1 MAANTRRRAAAASA
15 QNQNAAT
22 AMASGAATAIAG
34 GPTQNGAATA
44 IAGGQNA
51 TAMAGGTATA
61 LAVGGNVLPSGQ
73 ANVLPSG
80 QANVLPSGQAN
91 VLPSGQ
97 ANVLPSGQ
105 AGGAAAAAS
114 LPPPKT
120 PEQLALDD
128 LDMCLFECGVAHNA
142 GRARLIKSQGLTGLR
157 DLASLSSKDVKSL
170 IETFNDT
177 CKGNTA
183 QQTIGFMPVM
193 KICALAYAVNK
204 SQRMGETF
212 DVDAWDDNAIDSTR
226 REMEYVKSD
235 DKAHEPHSVKNAD
248 DKTIDTEY
256 EEWRSSGMTSF
267 GQMSSVLGNGL
278 MLDYVGRVDV
288 PNQVFFN
295 DYDKMKYAAALYGP
309 AYERDK
315 RRVWSM
321 VKRATEHT
329 KAYAYIQKYDRTQDG
344 RAALMELDRIFLGP
358 DFIQKRIT
366 RSFLIVDLGHRTSV
380 LYHGE
385 TSGLPWLNYS
395 GMLVKQ
401 YNYIEVHRGKVDE
414 NSQVLRLVNGI
425 TGEAK
430 SRLSYAINITKD
442 NHAADMSGAITYMSG
457 KVNDAYGE
465 IIVKQGSH
473 GGGRKISEAS
483 GRGPGGGR
491 GRGGGRF
498 GGRFHGGRGRGGHN
512 DARYDGRTEVKQ
524 IDGVNCSDAVING
537 YFKWLGGPLK
547 AYVLKRRE
555 FLKENGGN
563 ANSKRQIQ
571 ELTSRLKDMEEQ
583 MKRARQGDNED
594 ADNGETKSE
603 KGGKAGATFGKNARQ
618 K

>member
-1 MAANTRRRAAAASA
+1 
-15 QNQNAAT
+15 
-22 AMASGAATAIAG
+22 
-34 GPTQNGAATA
+34 
-44 IAGGQNA
+44 
-51 TAMAGGTATA
+51 
-61 LAVGGNVLPSGQ
+61 
-73 ANVLPSG
+73 
-80 QANVLPSGQAN
+80 
-91 VLPSGQ
+91 
-97 ANVLPSGQ
+97 
-105 AGGAAAAAS
+105 
-114 LPPPKT
+114 
-120 PEQLALDD
+120 
-128 LDMCLFECGVAHNA
+128 MCLFECGVAHNA
-142 GRARLIKSQGLTGLR
+142 GRARLITSQGLTGLR
-157 DLASLSSKDVKSL
+157 DLASLSNKDVKSL

-193 KICALAYAVNK
+193 KICALAYAVGK

-212 DVDAWDDNAIDSTR
+212 DVNAWDDNAIESTR

-235 DKAHEPHSVKNAD
+235 DKAHEPHSVKKAD
-248 DKTIDTEY
+248 DKTIDNEY

-295 DYDKMKYAAALYGP
+295 DYDKTKYAAALYGP

-321 VKRATEHT
+321 VKSATEHT

-366 RSFLIVDLGHRTSV
+366 RSFLIVDLGHQTSV
-380 LYHGE
+380 MYHGE

-442 NHAADMSGAITYMSG
+442 NHASDMSGAITYMSG
-457 KVNDAYGE
+457 KINDAYGE
-465 IIVKQGSH
+465 AIVKQGSH

-498 GGRFHGGRGRGGHN
+498 GGRFHGGNGRGRGGHN

-524 IDGVNCSDAVING
+524 IDGVNCSDTVVKGHFQPATFRGSLKTYVI
-537 YFKWLGGPLK
+537 
-547 AYVLKRRE
+547 KRRQ

-583 MKRARQGDNED
+583 MKRARQGDYED